1 MSTFDVMSG
10 VNSADGQINNIFL
23 KKTIMLDNCK
33 PNPFFRKAMLMFF
46 LVISSSTVFAQVF
59 TNKEVGKKNAV
70 FIDSLKKSEYP
81 YSLPI
86 LGAKATKAGYNL
98 PYSAGVSLN
107 YFWQVS
113 DLIIDNLQVGFNNG
127 PMYNLDEI
135 VRFNKARTTASA
147 LTVRPDIWLFPF
159 LNIYG
164 ILGRAKASTEVG
176 FGVWVPDSTNTPKQV
191 TSATSLVEFNTSTYG
206 IGFTPTI
213 GVGGGFL
220 ALDMNVA
227 WTDVP
232 QLSKPARSFIFGP
245 RLGKNFKLK
254 KPEQTIAIW
263 AGAFRVNI
271 SSGTDGSLALSE
283 VLPADQLGTK
293 VDEGI
298 AKVGNAQQQVDAWWA
313 SLTPPQQQNP
323 VNEAKYNA
331 ANRALARAGEI
342 LASADNAISTIGTST
357 VQYSMDKRPKDPWN
371 FIIGSQYQLNKH
383 WMLRG
388 EVGFLGSRSQI
399 IAGLQYR
406 FGL

>member
-1 MSTFDVMSG
+1 
-10 VNSADGQINNIFL
+10 
-23 KKTIMLDNCK
+23 MLDNC
-33 PNPFFRKAMLMFF
+33 NPKQLIRKTMLMFF
-46 LVISSSTVFAQVF
+46 LATLSSIVFAQVF

-98 PYSAGVSLN
+98 PYSAGVSIN

-135 VRFNKARTTASA
+135 VRFDKARTTASA

-164 ILGRAKASTEVG
+164 IFGSAKASTEVG
-176 FGVWVPDSTNTPKQV
+176 FGVWVPDSTNTPKQI

-232 QLSKPARSFIFGP
+232 QLSKPARSFVFGP
-245 RLGKNFKLK
+245 RLGKNFKLNPI

-263 AGAFRVNI
+263 AGGFRVHI

-283 VLPADQLGTK
+283 VLPPAQLGSK
-293 VDEGI
+293 AAEGI

-331 ANRALARAGEI
+331 ANRALATAGEI
-342 LASADNAISTIGTST
+342 LAAADNAISTITTST

-371 FIIGSQYQLNKH
+371 FIIGSQFQLNKH

-399 IAGLQYR
+399 IAGVQYR

>member
-1 MSTFDVMSG
+1 
-10 VNSADGQINNIFL
+10 
-23 KKTIMLDNCK
+23 MLDSTRTMQI
-33 PNPFFRKAMLMFF
+33 FRKAILMLF
-46 LVISSSTVFAQVF
+46 LAIFSSIVFSQVF
-59 TNKEVGKKNAV
+59 TNKEVGKKNADL
-70 FIDSLKKSEYP
+70 IDSIKKSEYP

-98 PYSAGVSLN
+98 PYSAGVSAQ
-107 YFWQVS
+107 YFWQES
-113 DLIIDNLQVGFNNG
+113 DLIIDNLSVGFNNG

-135 VRFNKARTTASA
+135 VRFNTARATASA
-147 LTVRPDIWLFPF
+147 TTVRPDIWLFPF
-159 LNIYG
+159 LNIYA

-176 FGVWVPDSTNTPKQV
+176 FGIWVPDSTNTSHEIV
-191 TSATSLVEFNTSTYG
+191 SASTLIEFNTSTYG

-232 QLSKPARSFIFGP
+232 QLSKPARSFVFGP
-245 RLGKNFKLK
+245 RLGKNFKMK
-254 KPEQTIAIW
+254 KPEQTIAVW
-263 AGAFRVNI
+263 VGGFRVQIASETN
-271 SSGTDGSLALSE
+271 GSIALSE
-283 VLPADQLGTK
+283 VLPADQLGSK
-293 VDEGI
+293 VDQGI

-313 SLTPPQQQNP
+313 SLSPPQQQNP

-342 LASADNAISTIGTST
+342 LSAADNAISTITTST
-357 VQYSMDKRPKDPWN
+357 VQYSMDKRPKDAWN
-371 FIIGSQYQLNKH
+371 FIMGTQFQLNKH

-388 EVGFLGSRSQI
+388 EVGFLGSRTQV
-399 IAGLQYR
+399 IAGVQWR

>member
-1 MSTFDVMSG
+1 
-10 VNSADGQINNIFL
+10 
-23 KKTIMLDNCK
+23 MLDNIK
-33 PNPFFRKAMLMFF
+33 PKQFFRKAILIF
-46 LVISSSTVFAQVF
+46 LLAILSSVVFAQVF

-98 PYSAGVSLN
+98 PYSAGVSIN

-113 DLIIDNLQVGFNNG
+113 DLIIDNLKVGFNNG

-135 VRFNKARTTASA
+135 VRFDKAVTTASA
-147 LTVRPDIWLFPF
+147 TTIRPDIWLFPF

-164 ILGRAKASTEVG
+164 IFGTAKASTEVG
-176 FGVWVPDSTNTPKQV
+176 FGIWVPDSTNTPKQI
-191 TSATSLVEFNTSTYG
+191 TSATSLVEFNTTTYG

-254 KPEQTIAIW
+254 KPESGIAIW
-263 AGAFRVNI
+263 AGAFRVQI

-283 VLPADQLGTK
+283 VLPPGELGTK

-331 ANRALARAGEI
+331 ANRALTRAGEI
-342 LASADNAISTIGTST
+342 LASADNAISTISTST

-399 IAGLQYR
+399 IAGVQYR